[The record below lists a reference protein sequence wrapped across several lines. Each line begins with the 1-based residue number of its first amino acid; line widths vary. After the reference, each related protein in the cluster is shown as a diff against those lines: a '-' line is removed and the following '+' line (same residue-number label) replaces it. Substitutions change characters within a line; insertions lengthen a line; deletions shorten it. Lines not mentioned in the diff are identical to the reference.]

1 MCMFRVS
8 YVGGNNESPLKQ
20 GEVYGVE
27 RTIHKGNGKVAFLIE
42 GIDGEYDKAL
52 FHELEKKGHHLLV
65 GEVAPKVG
73 KGMRLVKKKTDM
85 SEIMTGT
92 VKYVE
97 KSHVSGMYT
106 AYTDKAVYEVSPI
119 K

>member
-8 YVGGNNESPLKQ
+8 YVGGNSNSPFRK

-27 RTIHKGNGKVAFLIE
+27 RTIHKRNGKEIFLIE
-42 GIDGEYDKAL
+42 GIAGEYDKAL
-52 FHELEKKGHHLLV
+52 FHELEQKGHHLLI
-65 GEVAPKVG
+65 GDSIPKVG
-73 KGMRLVKKKTDM
+73 KVMRLVKRKSDM

-92 VKYVE
+92 VKFVE
-97 KSHVSGMYT
+97 NSNVPGRYM
-106 AYTDKAVYEVSPI
+106 AYTEKAVYEVTAI